1 MKKSFGL
8 PFVISMVLAVLSSG
22 CSFTLIGG
30 IIGSNSAPTIEDSNY
45 PVTFEELEKLSNGT
59 HLVVY
64 TVEGIIFEGKYA
76 GASPLDSDVP
86 LSGVTISR
94 ANREIVIPWGNIE
107 RIEAK
112 KMEIKKS
119 VIIGVLTGAALD
131 VVAIILIITNWK
143 FDFSPDWG
151 GM

>member
-1 MKKSFGL
+1 
-8 PFVISMVLAVLSSG
+8 LSSG

-30 IIGSNSAPTIEDSNY
+30 IIGGNTAPTIEDSNY
-45 PVTFEELEKLSNGT
+45 PVTFKELEKLSSGT

-64 TVEGIIFEGKYA
+64 TIEGIIFEGKYA
-76 GASPLDSDVP
+76 GSSPLDSDVP
-86 LSGVTISR
+86 LSGVTIR
-94 ANREIVIPWGNIE
+94 RKNREIVIPWRNIE

-112 KMEIKKS
+112 KREVKKS
-119 VIIGVLTGAALD
+119 VTIGALTGAALD

-143 FDFSPDWG
+143 FDDFSPDWG